1 MEDAKK
7 MKLPKVLMLD
17 DQFGRCGLG
26 GKFRKAVSAD
36 VFAGYEADRQNL
48 CLNFGLIDVTGDAHF
63 KKPSAP
69 LAEAIFCPSQ
79 VWNDADK
86 RIENSYETALR
97 MVRRGWPFD
106 DGERWALVL
115 VDLRFVYGSLNAFGD
130 PQEGSLFGVD
140 VLLPKLRAEFGED
153 LPIVVL
159 SSTKREDNNP
169 TVRRLGALDF
179 IQRIPGAGTPPEQA
193 RETLKRALFQHGLLE
208 DTSETVIGRSLPVLK
223 TLRQARR
230 ASRSARNILLLGQ
243 TGTGKGLLAE
253 YIHSVSSR
261 ARGPFEAFHA
271 AHRPAELQS
280 DELFG
285 HWRGAFTGALSDSA
299 GVWERA
305 DGGTLFI
312 DEVADIDLKVQQT
325 LMQPIEERR
334 VKRMGA
340 SGRGG
345 DAGRK
350 LDVLVIL
357 ATNKNL
363 ALSASAGSI
372 KTDFLNRINAFTIE
386 VPSLHER
393 KEDIP
398 TLVKHLAKTIAP
410 SWGGSFLPD
419 AINKFRD
426 HSWQE
431 GNVRELR
438 NVIERVITNNPDQDI
453 TGNDI
458 DFNQAGNETNK
469 LTNGGVTAKRRAMW
483 QVFVERLSDQPEKL
497 SLSEVE
503 QVKRELKGGLPDLI
517 AHILAWALE
526 IHRTNGKLNPTATV
540 RFLLGRENLS
550 TMEAKQ
556 FLKKALTLDTRGK
569 MVAKNFQAVGIAAEH
584 STLTELLNES
594 LEETSASSQRAAGKK
609 KAR

>member
-1 MEDAKK
+1 MENATKS
-7 MKLPKVLMLD
+7 KLPRILVLD

-36 VFAGYEADRQNL
+36 VFAGYEADRKNL

-79 VWNDADK
+79 VWNDAEK
-86 RIENSYETALR
+86 RIENSWETALR
-97 MVRRGWPFD
+97 MVRRGWTFD

-130 PQEGSLFGVD
+130 PQEGSLFGIE
-140 VLLPKLRAEFGED
+140 VLLPKLRSEFGED

-159 SSTKREDNNP
+159 SSTKKEENNP

-193 RETLKRALFQHGLLE
+193 RETLKRALFQHGLLK

-223 TLRQARR
+223 MLRQARR

-243 TGTGKGLLAE
+243 TGTGKGLLAQ
-253 YIHSVSSR
+253 YIHSVSPRSH
-261 ARGPFEAFHA
+261 GPFEVFHA

-285 HWRGAFTGALSDSA
+285 HWRGAFTGAITNTA

-334 VKRMGA
+334 VQRMGS

-345 DAGRK
+345 NVGQK
-350 LDVLVIL
+350 VDVLVIL

-363 ALSASAGSI
+363 ALSAEAGSI
-372 KTDFLNRINAFTIE
+372 KTDFLNRINAFAIE

-398 TLVKHLAKTIAP
+398 TLVEHLAKAVAP
-410 SWGGSFLPD
+410 AWGGTFQPD
-419 AINKFRD
+419 AINKFRN
-426 HSWQE
+426 HAWQE

-438 NVIERVITNNPDQDI
+438 NVIERVITNNPDQEI
-453 TGNDI
+453 TADDI

-469 LTNGGVTAKRRAMW
+469 LTEVGIYAKRTATW
-483 QVFVERLSDQPEKL
+483 QVFVNRLADLPQKL
-497 SLSEVE
+497 SLSEVDHI
-503 QVKRELKGGLPDLI
+503 KRELKGGLPDVI
-517 AHILAWALE
+517 AHILAWAFE

-540 RFLLGRENLS
+540 RFLLGRDNLS
-550 TMEAKQ
+550 TMDAKQ
-556 FLKKALTLDTRGK
+556 FLKKALTLDTRGRQ
-569 MVAKNFQAVGIAAEH
+569 VARIFQETGIASEH
-584 STLTELLNES
+584 NTLAELLKECLVES
-594 LEETSASSQRAAGKK
+594 SKSTKSGHEK
-609 KAR
+609 KAAP